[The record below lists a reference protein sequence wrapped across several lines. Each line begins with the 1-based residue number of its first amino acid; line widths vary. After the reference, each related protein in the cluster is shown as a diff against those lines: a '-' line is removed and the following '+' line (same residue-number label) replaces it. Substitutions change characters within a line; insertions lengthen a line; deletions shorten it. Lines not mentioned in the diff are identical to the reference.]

1 MVREVGFEDET
12 FRTAPQSLWATR
24 MRTETML
31 GIAPT
36 VDQAQFAKICVTSA
50 AAFETA
56 VMYLFED
63 PWERLHLLRRAMPKT
78 PLNFFIRS
86 RNLMGWQMFPND
98 VVELFLKCIQRTGI
112 EWVEVFDGL
121 NDLSIIEF
129 HFRVAKSLGLQSTGL
144 LSYNESP
151 VHTDQYFAEKA
162 RELVRLGVDVVN
174 LSDPCGVLLPE
185 RLGTLVQT
193 GRKALEGKAKLA
205 FFAHSSTGVSG
216 DCYIEAMKH
225 GVDSVKTVTLPLAYG
240 YSLPA
245 AIDMLHL
252 AQQEGITV
260 RVDEQSLRKIDD
272 YFYWSAYEEKKP
284 LGRPVPFEPDEYKKF
299 AAHQIPGGM
308 MSNLENQLSEL
319 GLLHKMPE
327 VLEEAARVRQ
337 ELGYPVM
344 VTPFSQL
351 VGVQAVFNVVEGER
365 YRTVPQELR
374 LYVRGAHGR
383 PAAPIDPN
391 VIDRI
396 LAGGD
401 TKPIDPSEG
410 FDEPFLS
417 KVRAEQGPFRSD
429 EELLLA
435 IFNTQETMEKFYQN
449 RKTIELHPV
458 VKKPLVAL
466 INELAKRRD
475 IKMVD
480 IEKGSLRI
488 KQIS

>member
-1 MVREVGFEDET
+1 VREVGFEDET

-24 MRTETML
+24 MKTETML

-36 VDQAQFAKICVTSA
+36 VDEAGFTKACVTSA

-56 VMYLFED
+56 VMYLYED
-63 PWERLHLLRRAMPKT
+63 PWERLHLLRKLMPRT

-98 VVELFLKCIQRTGI
+98 VVELFLTCIHRTGI

-121 NDLSIIEF
+121 NDLSIIEW
-129 HFRVAKSLGLQSTGL
+129 HFRVAKQLGLKTTGH

-151 VHTDQYFAEKA
+151 VHTDEYFADKA
-162 RELVRLGVDVVN
+162 REYVRLGVDVVD

-185 RLGTLVQT
+185 RLRSLIRTV
-193 GRKALEGKAKLA
+193 REALEGKAQLA
-205 FFAHSSTGVSG
+205 FFAHSSTGLSG
-216 DCYIEAMKH
+216 ACYGEAME
-225 GVDSVKTVTLPLAYG
+225 GGIDILKTVTLPLAYG

-252 AQQEGITV
+252 ARQKGITV
-260 RVDEQSLRKIDD
+260 GVDEQRLNEIDD
-272 YFYWSAYEEKKP
+272 YFYGSAYQENKP
-284 LGRPVPFEPDEYKKF
+284 LGQPVAFNPVEYKKF

-319 GLLHKMPE
+319 GLFHKMPE

-351 VGVQAVFNVVEGER
+351 VGVQAVFNVVEGQR
-365 YRTVPQELR
+365 YRTIPQELR
-374 LYVRGAHGR
+374 LYVRGAYGR

-391 VIDRI
+391 VIDPI
-396 LAGGD
+396 LAGD
-401 TKPIDPSEG
+401 DKESIDPSEG
-410 FDEPFLS
+410 FQEPLVNT
-417 KVRAEQGPFRSD
+417 VRAEQGPFASD
-429 EELLLA
+429 EQLLLA
-435 IFNTQETMEKFYQN
+435 IFNTRETMEKFYQH
-449 RKTIELHPV
+449 RKTIELHPPV
-458 VKKPLVAL
+458 QRPLAFLVK
-466 INELAKRRD
+466 ELAKRGD
-475 IKMVD
+475 IKMVN
-480 IEKGSLRI
+480 IEKGRL
-488 KQIS
+488 KISQVF